1 MRRVPAGLVAGLLVL
16 STGCLAGVSPGAEH
30 PEIAARSHQGSLA
43 RTSGGV
49 AGPNSSQASPVC
61 DAPGGELAKS
71 LGPAQQL
78 PGNPVQ
84 VVATPTGGV
93 QTFSVFRRVIYVDT
107 GSQLITYGLSGGER
121 SSFPLPGGIQNV
133 NEISGPVVGPDGSIY
148 LASYYGRV
156 VDKFSSSG
164 RLLWSRDPS
173 RGNPTGL
180 FSVSSSGRFELAVS
194 ITQDDHRS
202 VVLSSS
208 GQQVGTFPLVDDN
221 GYVSSE
227 PDGQLLYSGNG
238 YVETLSQRGRLLSV
252 FGSGRINGA
261 NRHTGGPYQFFFP
274 GQAVLGPGQVIY
286 TADAPGTFE
295 ATSVDGFLEHTTNL
309 GGALQI
315 GNGDLQLAEGRLFFQ
330 SGPVFNEAG
339 DGISSVSLRTLQQY
353 FSPPEPP
360 LDTLGWGAGIDTPA
374 LGNYFAPGRRPVVTA
389 DFNPWWASVAR
400 RIKLSYSIES
410 ASDITSEQVPAPTTI
425 GLPTAPRRLR
435 SIPLVIPRSDSGP
448 GPYRVQAILYNEA
461 TRPPTVL
468 GSTCLTYTI
477 GAPGDDLNLARL
489 PPGAGAG
496 GPADPR
502 GVVLNSELGLNGL
515 RGQSIDWS
523 TFLPNCNPSAP
534 TAAACSSSA
543 MSFAHAP
550 SSYFH
555 AAALALEHHVTY
567 WVQVSPGGQPSLA
580 LVENGWWQGDIQ
592 ALVRYYSSPPNG
604 CSNCAPV
611 TAWEPWNEPN
621 NTGFPDAA
629 KYVSGVLAPF
639 ASAIRSVAPSD
650 TIIGGSTIGFPFS
663 WWQEFIASGGS
674 SDLTVAAVHPYT
686 GNNDSFEEWG
696 TPGEVHRLEQ
706 MLGRTPLW
714 FTEVGW
720 WSDGSFDFLH
730 QANSVARAML
740 WQKALDIPVWNY
752 FLDEGSFGNDGIS
765 FSLIQTSSRGD
776 DFVKPAALA
785 AMTESHLIAE
795 RPYLASISTGIP
807 HVYAMRFGPVGRGS
821 TDLVAIWSD
830 GLATNAVLRI
840 ESATQPT
847 VPLTLTS
854 QYGAAVRTGVDAGR
868 GYRLRISGAVTYL
881 AYPARDQLQV
891 RPTVAFGE
899 NLALSS
905 VGATA
910 TATSGD
916 ASGVI
921 TGSTTGPG
929 WTSSPGNP
937 LPSITIHLRGVHP
950 IDRVFV
956 DTQSL
961 GSTAP
966 GLRDYVILI
975 ERSDGQWKQVA
986 TVRNQFRFHVEEVF
1000 FTPERAVALRIA
1012 VSKVNYGGYYGGGI
1026 PPFWAADDPATAVLH
1041 AIEIYAGKASP
1052 ARVRGDALQ
1061 ALPTP

>member
-1 MRRVPAGLVAGLLVL
+1 MRRVSVGLVAGLLVF
-16 STGCLAGVSPGAEH
+16 STGCLSGVFPAAEH
-30 PEIAARSHQGSLA
+30 PDLAAQSHQGSQA

-49 AGPNSSQASPVC
+49 AGPDSSQASPVC

-71 LGPAQQL
+71 LGPAPQL
-78 PGNPVQ
+78 PANPVQ

-93 QTFSVFRRVIYVDT
+93 QTFSVLRGVIYVDT
-107 GSQLITYGLSGGER
+107 GSQLITYSLSGSER
-121 SSFPLPGGIQNV
+121 SSFSLPESIQNA

-148 LASYYGRV
+148 LASYYGMV

-173 RGNPTGL
+173 GGNPTGL
-180 FSVSSSGRFELAVS
+180 FSVPSSGRFELAVS
-194 ITQDDHRS
+194 LTQDDHRS
-202 VVLSSS
+202 VVLNSS
-208 GQQVGTFPLVDDN
+208 GQQVGIFPLVDDN

-227 PDGQLLYSGNG
+227 PDGDLLYSGNG
-238 YVETLSQRGRLLSV
+238 YVETLSKGGRRLSV
-252 FGSGRINGA
+252 FGSGRIEGA
-261 NRHTGGPYQFFFP
+261 GGHTGGPYQFFYP
-274 GQAVLGPGQVIY
+274 GQAILGPDQVIY
-286 TADAPGTFE
+286 TADAPETFE
-295 ATSVDGFLEHTTNL
+295 ATSIDGFLEHTTNL
-309 GGALQI
+309 GGALEI
-315 GNGDLQLAEGRLFFQ
+315 GNGYLQLADGRLFFQ
-330 SGPVFNEAG
+330 SGPVFNNPG
-339 DGISSVSLRTLQQY
+339 DSISSVSLRTLQQY
-353 FSPPEPP
+353 FSAPEHP
-360 LDTLGWGAGIDTPA
+360 LDSLGWGVGLDTPA
-374 LGNYFAPGRRPVVTA
+374 LGNYFAPGRMPVVTA
-389 DFNPWWASVAR
+389 NFNPWWASVAR
-400 RIKLSYSIES
+400 RIKLSYSIEN
-410 ASDITSEQVPAPTTI
+410 AADITSEQVPAPTTI
-425 GLPTAPRRLR
+425 ELPTAPRRLGN
-435 SIPLVIPRSDSGP
+435 IPLVIPRSDRDP

-477 GAPGDDLNLARL
+477 GAPGDDLNLAGL

-502 GVVLNSELGLNGL
+502 GVVLNSELGLNGF

-555 AAALALEHHVTY
+555 AAALALEHHVAY
-567 WVQVSPGGQPSLA
+567 WVQITPGGQPSLA
-580 LVENGWWQGDIQ
+580 LVENGWWQRDIQ
-592 ALVRYYSSPPNG
+592 ALVRYYSSPPKG
-604 CSNCAPV
+604 CANCAPV

-621 NTGFPDAA
+621 ITGFPNAA
-629 KYVSGVLAPF
+629 AYVSGVLAPF
-639 ASAIRSVAPSD
+639 AAAIRSVAPSD

-663 WWQEFIASGGS
+663 WWQDFIASGGLD
-674 SDLTVAAVHPYT
+674 DLTVAAVHPYP

-696 TPGEVHRLEQ
+696 TPGEVHRLKG

-720 WSDGSFDFLH
+720 WSNGPFNFLH
-730 QANSVARAML
+730 QANAVARAML
-740 WQKALDIPVWNY
+740 WQRVLDIPVWNY
-752 FLDEGSFGNDGIS
+752 FFDEGSFGNDGVS

-785 AMTESHLIAE
+785 AMTVSHLIAE

-807 HVYAMRFGPVGRGS
+807 HVYAMRFGPVTGGS

-847 VPLTLTS
+847 VPFTVTS
-854 QYGAAVRTGVDAGR
+854 QYGAAVRTGLEAGR
-868 GYRLRISGAVTYL
+868 GYRLGVSGAVTYL
-881 AYPARDQLQV
+881 SYPATDRLLV
-891 RPTVAFGE
+891 RPTVSFGI

-916 ASGVI
+916 ASAVI
-921 TGSTTGPG
+921 TGSTTGSG
-929 WTSSPGNP
+929 WASSPGNP

-950 IDRVFV
+950 VDRVFV

-986 TVRNQFRFHVEEVF
+986 IVRNQFRFHVEEVL
-1000 FTPERAVALRIA
+1000 FTPERAVAVRIA
-1012 VSKVNYGGYYGGGI
+1012 ISEVNYGGYYGGGI
-1026 PPFWAADDPATAVLH
+1026 PPFWAEDDPATAILH
-1041 AIEIYAGKASP
+1041 AIEIYAGTATP
-1052 ARVRGDALQ
+1052 AQVRGDALQ